1 MSAPAMLR
9 TFDGAE
15 WELRATT
22 QTGTALYAVK
32 GAPKC
37 CPPYVMATLTELA
50 EHGIQ
55 STELAAAVAEP
66 GALPVPL
73 GGQALEEQAKP
84 TLPQRDAELSRLHT
98 FAAATESRH
107 NEILARIADV
117 QLGRDNEELCALA
130 LDVLAIV
137 DGPVAST
144 RRER

>member
-1 MSAPAMLR
+1 MNSPTTLR

-22 QTGTALYAVK
+22 QTGTPLYAVK
-32 GAPKC
+32 GAPTC
-37 CPPYVMATLTELA
+37 CPPSLMATLTELA

-55 STELAAAVAEP
+55 STELAAAVAES
-66 GALPVPL
+66 GALPVPV
-73 GGQALEEQAKP
+73 GGQDPQKRARL
-84 TLPQRDAELSRLHT
+84 TLPQRDAELSCLRT

-107 NEILARIADV
+107 SAILARIADV
-117 QLGRDNEELCALA
+117 QLGRDSEELCALA

-144 RRER
+144 RRQR